1 MATVNYHISDIRNIA
16 LAGHGASAKTSL
28 ADALLFAAGLAPRRG
43 SVDEGTSLLDV
54 DDEEKKRHF
63 SIDSH
68 LMHLEWDGKQIH
80 LIDSPGY
87 PDFIGS
93 ALGALSAVENVLI
106 TVSAPV
112 GIEVNTRRV
121 FLEAGRLGLGRF
133 VALTKMDADNV
144 DYLTD
149 LESIRETFGPECVPF
164 NVPIGVGAD
173 FKGVVDVLNPP
184 DEVPEGCPLS
194 PNDAA
199 RMVIEQIVEEDEE
212 LTNRY
217 LEGESIA
224 LDELRKA
231 AHDGIL
237 RGHIVPVVCLCSRN
251 DIGVKELL
259 DLLSCCG
266 LSPADIHRFGLPA
279 VPGAVESNGKPAAP
293 GGESEAEEE
302 PAEEIEIDPK
312 EDGDLVAQVFKTS
325 MDPFMGKLSFMRIIS
340 GKLTPDTPLVNLRTG
355 KANKPGH
362 LYVVQGK
369 QNEEV
374 TEAIAGDIVAVAKFE
389 DLHISDT
396 VTNGGTHSA
405 PHVVLKPINFP
416 TPMVPRAVE
425 PKAREDEAKIAL
437 SLAKIAEED
446 PTFTYRRDEQT
457 HELVINGMSDLHLDV
472 ILHRL
477 KNRYKL
483 DVDTHIPHVPYL
495 ETIQGPSEADY
506 RHKKQTGGRGQFAEV
521 HLRIRPLERG
531 QGFNFVDAV
540 KGGTI
545 PNNFIPAVEKG
556 CREQMERGI
565 ISGNRVVDVEVEVHF
580 GKYHDVDSSEAAFK
594 MASAAALRKAFEK
607 AYPAL
612 LEPVVAMEITVPGE
626 KFGDVTADLST
637 RRGHIVGMDAM
648 PGGLQVVKATVPLAE
663 VLSYSSTLKS
673 MTSGQGS
680 YALEFHS
687 YQPVPAHVQQ
697 QIVDRYQKSRAG
709 IEEE

>member
-1 MATVNYHISDIRNIA
+1 MATVTYQINDIRNIA

-28 ADALLFAAGLAPRRG
+28 ADALLFAAGVAPRRG

-54 DDEEKKRHF
+54 DDEEKRRHF

-68 LMHLEWDGKQIH
+68 LLHLEWDGKQIH

-112 GIEVNTRRV
+112 GIEVNTRRL

-144 DYLTD
+144 DYLRD
-149 LESIRETFGPECVPF
+149 LDSIRETFGPQCVPF
-164 NVPIGVGAD
+164 NVPIGIGSD
-173 FKGVVDVLNPP
+173 FKGVIDVLNPP
-184 DEVPEGCPLS
+184 EIVPEDCPLS
-194 PNDAA
+194 PFDAA
-199 RMVIEQIVEEDEE
+199 KMVIEQIVEEDDE

-217 LEGESIA
+217 LEGETIA

-251 DIGVKELL
+251 DIGIKELL
-259 DLLSCCG
+259 DLLTCCG
-266 LSPADIHRFGLPA
+266 LSPADIHRFGIPA
-279 VPGAVESNGKPAAP
+279 QPGFAESNGHSK
-293 GGESEAEEE
+293 ETLEE
-302 PAEEIEIDPK
+302 PSEEIEIDPQ
-312 EDGDLVAQVFKTS
+312 EAGDLVAQVFKTA

-340 GKLTPDTPLVNLRTG
+340 GKMTPETPLVNLRTG
-355 KANKPGH
+355 KSNKPGH
-362 LYVVQGK
+362 LYTMQGR

-374 TEAIAGDIVAVAKFE
+374 TEAIAGDIVAVAKFD

-396 VTNGGTHSA
+396 VTNGGIHSA
-405 PHVVLKPINFP
+405 PQVVLKPINFP

-425 PKAREDEAKIAL
+425 PRAREDEAKIAT

-446 PTFTYRRDEQT
+446 PTFTYRRDDQT
-457 HELVINGMSDLHLDV
+457 HELIINGMSDLHLDV
-472 ILHRL
+472 ILQRL

-483 DVDTHIPHVPYL
+483 DVDTHTPHVPYL
-495 ETIQGPSEADY
+495 ESITSASEAEH

-521 HLRIRPLERG
+521 HLRMRPLERG
-531 QGFNFVDAV
+531 EGFRFVDAV

-556 CREQMERGI
+556 CREQMERGV

-594 MASAAALRKAFEK
+594 TASATAFRKAFEN
-607 AYPAL
+607 ARPAL
-612 LEPVVAMEITVPGE
+612 LEPVVAIEITAPAQR
-626 KFGDVTADLST
+626 FGDVTADLSI
-637 RRGHIVGMDAM
+637 RRGHITGMDTL

-673 MTSGQGS
+673 MTAGQGS
-680 YALEFHS
+680 YVLEFHS
-687 YQPVPAHVQQ
+687 YQPVPPHVQQ
-697 QIVDRYQKSRAG
+697 QIVEKYQKSRAG
-709 IEEE
+709 IEED